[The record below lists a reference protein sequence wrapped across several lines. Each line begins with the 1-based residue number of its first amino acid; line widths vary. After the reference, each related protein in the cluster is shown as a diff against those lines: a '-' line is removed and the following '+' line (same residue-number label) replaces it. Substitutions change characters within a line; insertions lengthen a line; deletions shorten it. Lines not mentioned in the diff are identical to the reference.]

1 VAVVIEVLGWAG
13 KSRKQFRV
21 ESDEITIGRGYAND
35 IVLSDP
41 HISPQHLQLHATD
54 QGWTIEDLHSLN
66 GVQVVCKR
74 GDIEGVFASGSEI
87 KIGRTR
93 LRIVAIDH
101 AVEQTKMLHRLE
113 LESSRLNR
121 LAVWL
126 PLFIAVFVTELLII
140 YANTVVAWE
149 WKNVIPMLLGA
160 QLVVLVGA
168 LFWALIGRLIR
179 HESHLL
185 GQYSL
190 LLLATLLFSASD
202 WLLVMLNYNSNL
214 LLFGDHMQRLTP
226 LLIVFVLLSANL
238 ALATNLSARSRWIT
252 SACCVGLLAT
262 IGLVVEMKRWG
273 EFSPFPE
280 YSSTL
285 QPPALLFA
293 SGRSGDAF
301 LNRVDDLFS
310 RADKSIE

>member
-1 VAVVIEVLGWAG
+1 MAVVIEVLGWAG
-13 KSRKQFRV
+13 KSRKQFCV

-101 AVEQTKMLHRLE
+101 AVEQTKLLHRLE

-121 LAVWL
+121 LAIWL
-126 PLFIAVFVTELLII
+126 PLFITVFVTELLII
-140 YANTVVAWE
+140 YANTAVAWE

-160 QLVVLVGA
+160 QLIVLVGA

-202 WLLVMLNYNSNL
+202 WLLVTLNYNSNL

-238 ALATNLSARSRWIT
+238 ALATNLGARSRWIT

-262 IGLVVEMKRWG
+262 IGLVLEMKRWG

-301 LNRVDDLFS
+301 LNRVDDLFT

>member
-1 VAVVIEVLGWAG
+1 MAVVIEVLGWAG

-238 ALATNLSARSRWIT
+238 ALASNFSARSRWIT

>member
-1 VAVVIEVLGWAG
+1 MAVVIEVLGWAG

-238 ALATNLSARSRWIT
+238 ALASNFSARSRWIT
-252 SACCVGLLAT
+252 SVCCVGLLAT

>member
-1 VAVVIEVLGWAG
+1 MAVVIEVLGWAG

-101 AVEQTKMLHRLE
+101 AVEQTKLLHRLE

-121 LAVWL
+121 LAIWL
-126 PLFIAVFVTELLII
+126 PLFITVFVTELLII
-140 YANTVVAWE
+140 YANTAVAWE

-160 QLVVLVGA
+160 QLIVLVGA

-202 WLLVMLNYNSNL
+202 WLLVTLNYNSNL

-238 ALATNLSARSRWIT
+238 ALATNLGARSRWIT

-262 IGLVVEMKRWG
+262 IGLVLEMKRWG

-301 LNRVDDLFS
+301 LNRVDDLFT

>member
-1 VAVVIEVLGWAG
+1 
-13 KSRKQFRV
+13 
-21 ESDEITIGRGYAND
+21 
-35 IVLSDP
+35 
-41 HISPQHLQLHATD
+41 
-54 QGWTIEDLHSLN
+54 
-66 GVQVVCKR
+66 
-74 GDIEGVFASGSEI
+74 
-87 KIGRTR
+87 
-93 LRIVAIDH
+93 
-101 AVEQTKMLHRLE
+101 

-238 ALATNLSARSRWIT
+238 ALASNFSARSRWIT

>member
-1 VAVVIEVLGWAG
+1 MAVVIEVLGWAG